1 MSRRLDRMQT
11 GFTMISAIFIVV
23 VLAALGAFIANIS
36 STQQVASAQDVQ
48 GVRAY
53 QAAQSGI
60 EWGVYQVLDPANATV
75 AAMVPPYG
83 TGAQPWPNMP
93 ACPASP
99 SNLSIE
105 GFDVSV
111 TCTASATYN
120 ENGSVRA
127 LVVYSLAATASLGA
141 VGSPGRVERQL
152 QATVSKC
159 RSTEGV
165 APGFACS

>member
-1 MSRRLDRMQT
+1 MV
-11 GFTMISAIFIVV
+11 SAIFIVV

-36 STQQVASAQDVQ
+36 ATQQVTSAQDVQ

-75 AAMVPPYG
+75 AAMVAPYG
-83 TGAQPWPNMP
+83 AGAQPWPNMP

-99 SNLSIE
+99 TSMNIE

-111 TCTASATYN
+111 TCSSSATLN
-120 ENGSVRA
+120 ENGTVRSI
-127 LVVYSLAATASLGA
+127 VVYQISATASTGVL
-141 VGSPGRVERQL
+141 GSPSRIERQL
-152 QATVSKC
+152 QARVSKC
-159 RSTEGV
+159 RTTE
-165 APGFACS
+165 AAAADYACA